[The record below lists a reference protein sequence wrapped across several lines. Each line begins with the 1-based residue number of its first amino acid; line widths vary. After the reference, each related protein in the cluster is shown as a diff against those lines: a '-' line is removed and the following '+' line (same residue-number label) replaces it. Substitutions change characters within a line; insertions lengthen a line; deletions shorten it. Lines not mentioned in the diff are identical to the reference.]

1 MLKLGYTVDAG
12 PLWAPV
18 DLTTAGG
25 TGLRANLRNAQ
36 SCIFLVEAAAAAS
49 GTEDLVFTLKEHS
62 AASSGTTQNFV
73 NITTAWVKSATTLAG
88 TETWAKISQ
97 AASATLTLAG
107 ATFAAKQLLLAVQVN
122 TKDLDEGF
130 DYVSLSVADP
140 GTVARLG
147 TGLTLLTD
155 LVTRRDPANLA
166 PTLF

>member
-1 MLKLGYTVDAG
+1 MLKLGYTVDIG

-25 TGLRANLRNAQ
+25 TGLRACLKNAQ
-36 SCIFLVEAAAAAS
+36 SCIFVVPVAAAAS
-49 GTEDLVFTLKEHS
+49 GTEDLVFTLKEHT
-62 AASSGTTQNFV
+62 AASAGTTQNFA
-73 NITTAWVKSATTLAG
+73 NITTALVKSATLLAG
-88 TETWAKISQ
+88 TETWVAVTQ

-107 ATFAAKQLLLAVQVN
+107 ATYAAKQLVLAVQVN

-140 GTVARLG
+140 GTVSRLG

-155 LVTRRDPANLA
+155 LVTKRDPTKLA
-166 PTLF
+166 ATLF

>member
-1 MLKLGYTVDAG
+1 MLKLGYTVDVG

-18 DLTTAGG
+18 DLTTAGA
-25 TGLRANLRNAQ
+25 TGLRVCLKNAQ
-36 SCIFLVEAAAAAS
+36 SCIFVVSAAAAAS
-49 GTEDLVFTLKEHS
+49 GTEDLVFTLKEHTAS
-62 AASSGTTQNFV
+62 SSGTTQNFA

-88 TETWAKISQ
+88 TESWTKITQ

-107 ATFAAKQLLLAVQVN
+107 ATYAAKQLELAVQVN

-140 GTVARLG
+140 GTVARLSS
-147 TGLTLLTD
+147 GLVLLTD
-155 LVTRRDPANLA
+155 LTVRRDPANLA

>member
-1 MLKLGYTVDAG
+1 MLKLGYTVDIG

-25 TGLRANLRNAQ
+25 TGLRACLRNAQ
-36 SCIFLVEAAAAAS
+36 SCIFQVSLAAAAS
-49 GTEDLVFTLKEHS
+49 GTEDAVFTLKEHT

-73 NITTAWVKSATTLAG
+73 NITTAWVKSATALAG
-88 TETWAKISQ
+88 TEAWTRVSQ
-97 AASATLTLAG
+97 TASATLTLAG
-107 ATFAAKQLLLAVQVN
+107 ATFAAKQVLLAVQVN

-147 TGLTLLTD
+147 SGVTLLTD
-155 LVTRRDPANLA
+155 LVERRDPANLK